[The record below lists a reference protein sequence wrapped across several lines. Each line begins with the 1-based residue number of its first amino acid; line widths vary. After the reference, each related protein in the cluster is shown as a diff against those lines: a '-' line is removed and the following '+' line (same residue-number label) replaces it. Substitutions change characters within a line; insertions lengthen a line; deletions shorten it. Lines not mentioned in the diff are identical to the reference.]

1 MFVASQD
8 GIETLDLEFVDPLVC
23 TYKTDG
29 ALDAQEM
36 QNYRNKGRNKHGCE
50 PKNRTSFPRFV
61 G

>member
-8 GIETLDLEFVDPLVC
+8 GIETLDLEFEDPLVC

-36 QNYRNKGRNKHGCE
+36 QNYRNRHAHKRN
-50 PKNRTSFPRFV
+50 NRAVQWRDLRHS
-61 G
+61 